1 MPGVRNSAYSEK
13 QMRLKGRFWLA
24 IWLVF
29 VLVIFAWV
37 VSRDTSGFMAATEL
51 RNLRNER
58 SVVQSEKAALMRRI
72 REAESRAV
80 LIPRAES
87 AGLRLPA
94 DSEIVIL
101 RAIPDERRPK

>member
-1 MPGVRNSAYSEK
+1 
-13 QMRLKGRFWLA
+13 MRLKGRIWIA

-29 VLVIFAWV
+29 TLAVLAWV
-37 VSRDTSGFMAATEL
+37 VNRDTFGFMTASEL

-58 SVVQSEKAALMRRI
+58 SVLQSDKAELMRRI
-72 REAESRAV
+72 RDAESRAV

-87 AGLRLPA
+87 MGLRLPA

-101 RAIPDERRPK
+101 QATNSERR